1 MGRKPSVK
9 TRRQKSASTNWLQ
22 DHPQRTFLLLS
33 GFLILV
39 LYWRSFTSPFVYDDL
54 EQIVNNPNLSTW
66 GSFVQRFLLHPVELT
81 TSFLGYAGSTYRPL
95 FWFSLF
101 IDRAL
106 WGLDAGGYHATN
118 IALHLANS
126 NLAFALLRRLKAP
139 PLPAAA
145 VCLLWLSLPT
155 NTEVVA
161 WISGRSYA
169 LCTFF
174 VLVCLL
180 CALNSI
186 RHGGWTWRLSCFF
199 AAVCAGLSH
208 ELGILILPFL
218 LLLLL
223 LIEEQRSKNL
233 FITLATVALAAFAV
247 EAARFSVKVKSFS
260 GVASFKWASLGLS
273 KYLALTLF
281 PLRMSVERS
290 TFSSPGQSYP
300 WSLAAIVCIAITFGY
315 AVLRRRNHPALL
327 GGITWFLICIAPFV
341 VLTNYQGLAER
352 FLYLASI
359 GIVVAIIAVCSI
371 PNQPRLRNVLAGIVA
386 LWALWNLYR
395 TTTRVADW
403 ADPVQLFAH
412 SLEATP
418 QSPSLHYNL
427 AYSQKV
433 KGDLHAALDEYQR
446 TIQLDSNYPHAYAS
460 LGDVYLQL
468 GSFSEAQAAYKQAL
482 AQAPDDIP
490 TLLNSGTVDQSVG
503 AMSEAE
509 TSYQRVLQLDP
520 SSSAAHVNLG
530 VLYMKEN
537 RSTDA
542 AQQFTIAIDQKT
554 KDPIPYFNLA
564 VLYQQSGHPDQ
575 ALALY
580 KRVLDLKPN
589 DEDTL
594 ANVKLLEQTH

>member
-1 MGRKPSVK
+1 VGRKSSVK
-9 TRRQKSASTNWLQ
+9 TRRPKSSSANWLQ

-33 GFLILV
+33 GLLILI
-39 LYWRSFTSPFVYDDL
+39 LYWRSFASPFVYDDL

-66 GSFVQRFLLHPVELT
+66 RSFVQRFLLHPVELT

-106 WGLDAGGYHATN
+106 WGLDEGGYHATN
-118 IALHLANS
+118 IALHLVNS
-126 NLAFALLRRLKAP
+126 NLAFALLRRLKMP
-139 PLPAAA
+139 LLPAAA
-145 VCLLWLSLPT
+145 VCLLWLSLPI

-169 LCTFF
+169 LCTLF

-180 CALNSI
+180 SALNSI
-186 RHGGWTWRLSCFF
+186 RYGGWTWTLACFF
-199 AAVCAGLSH
+199 AAFCAGLSH
-208 ELGILILPFL
+208 ELGILILPL

-223 LIEEQRSKNL
+223 LLVEEQRSKNL
-233 FITLATVALAAFAV
+233 SITLATVALAAFAV

-260 GVASFKWASLGLS
+260 GIASFKWAGLALS
-273 KYLALTLF
+273 KYLTLILF
-281 PLRMSVERS
+281 PLHMSVERS
-290 TFSSPGQSYP
+290 TFSPGQSHP
-300 WSLAAIVCIAITFGY
+300 WLLATIVCFVLTFGY
-315 AVLRRRNHPALL
+315 AVLQRRTHPALL
-327 GGITWFLICIAPFV
+327 GGLTWFLICIAPFV
-341 VLTNYQGLAER
+341 MLTNYQGLAER
-352 FLYLASI
+352 FAYLASI
-359 GIVVAIIAVCSI
+359 GIVVAILAVCSI
-371 PNQPRLRNVLAGIVA
+371 PNQPHLRNVLVAIVT
-386 LWALWNLYR
+386 LWAVWNLYR

-412 SLEATP
+412 SLQATP

-433 KGDLHAALDEYQR
+433 KGDLPAALDEYHR

-460 LGDVYLQL
+460 LGDIYLQL
-468 GSFSEAQAAYKQAL
+468 GSFSDAQTAYKHAL

-509 TSYQRVLQLDP
+509 TNYQRVLQLDP

-537 RSTDA
+537 RSNDA

-580 KRVLDLKPN
+580 KRVLELKPN

-594 ANVKLLEQTH
+594 ANIKLLEQTH

>member
-1 MGRKPSVK
+1 VGSKSSAK
-9 TRRQKSASTNWLQ
+9 TRQKSSSAHWFG
-22 DHPQRTFLLLS
+22 DHPQKTFLLLS
-33 GFLILV
+33 GFLVLV

-95 FWFSLF
+95 FWFLLF

-118 IALHLANS
+118 IALHLVNS
-126 NLAFALLRRLKAP
+126 NLAFGLLRRLKMP
-139 PLPAAA
+139 LLPAAA
-145 VCLLWLSLPT
+145 VCLLWLSLPI

-169 LCTFF
+169 LCTLF

-180 CALNSI
+180 SALNSI
-186 RHGGWTWRLSCFF
+186 RHGGWTWRLTCFF
-199 AAVCAGLSH
+199 AAFCAGLSH
-208 ELGILILPFL
+208 ELGILILPLL

-233 FITLATVALAAFAV
+233 SITLATVGLAAVAV
-247 EAARFSVKVKSFS
+247 EAVRFNVKVKSFS
-260 GVASFKWASLGLS
+260 GIASFKWAGLALS

-290 TFSSPGQSYP
+290 TFFSPSQSHP
-300 WSLAAIVCIAITFGY
+300 WSLAAIICFVLAFGY
-315 AVLRRRNHPALL
+315 AVLQRRNHPALL
-327 GGITWFLICIAPFV
+327 GGLTWFLVCIAPFV

-352 FLYLASI
+352 FAYLASI
-359 GIVVAIIAVCSI
+359 GIVVAIIDVCSI
-371 PNQPRLRNVLAGIVA
+371 PNQPRLRNVLAGVVT
-386 LWALWNLYR
+386 LWAVWNLYR

-403 ADPVQLFAH
+403 ADPVQLFVH
-412 SLEATP
+412 SLQATP

-427 AYSQKV
+427 AYTQKV

-468 GSFSEAQAAYKQAL
+468 ESFREAQTAYKQAL
-482 AQAPDDIP
+482 AQAPDDIV
-490 TLLNSGTVDQSVG
+490 TLINSGTADQSVG
-503 AMSEAE
+503 ATSEAE
-509 TSYQRVLQLDP
+509 TNYQRVLQLDP

-537 RSTDA
+537 RSNDA

-554 KDPIPYFNLA
+554 RDPIPYFNLA

-580 KRVLDLKPN
+580 KRVLELKPN

-594 ANVKLLEQTH
+594 ANIKLLEQTH

>member
-1 MGRKPSVK
+1 MGSKSSAK
-9 TRRQKSASTNWLQ
+9 TRRPKSSSANWLQ

-54 EQIVNNPNLSTW
+54 EQIVNNPNLATW

-81 TSFLGYAGSTYRPL
+81 TSLLGYAGSTYRPI

-126 NLAFALLRRLKAP
+126 NLAFALLRRLKI
-139 PLPAAA
+139 PLVPAAA
-145 VCLLWLSLPT
+145 VCLLWLSLPI

-169 LCTFF
+169 LCTLF
-174 VLVCLL
+174 VLVCFLS
-180 CALNSI
+180 ALNSI
-186 RHGGWTWRLSCFF
+186 RDGGWTWRLACFF

-208 ELGILILPFL
+208 ELGILIIPL

-223 LIEEQRSKNL
+223 LLVEEQRSKNL

-247 EAARFSVKVKSFS
+247 EAVRFSVKVKSFS
-260 GVASFKWASLGLS
+260 GLASFKWAGLAFS

-290 TFSSPGQSYP
+290 TFFSPGQSHS
-300 WSLAAIVCIAITFGY
+300 WSLAAVVCFVIAFGY

-327 GGITWFLICIAPFV
+327 GGLTWFLICIAPFV

-352 FLYLASI
+352 FAYLASI
-359 GIVVAIIAVCSI
+359 GIVLAIIAVCSI
-371 PNQPRLRNVLAGIVA
+371 PNQPLLRNFLAGIIV
-386 LWALWNLYR
+386 LWAVWNLYR
-395 TTTRVADW
+395 TITRVADW

-412 SLEATP
+412 SLQATP

-468 GSFSEAQAAYKQAL
+468 GSFIDAQTAYKQAL
-482 AQAPDDIP
+482 AQAPDDIV
-490 TLLNSGTVDQSVG
+490 TLINSGTADQSVG

-537 RSTDA
+537 RSNDA

-564 VLYQQSGHPDQ
+564 VLYQQSGHPAQ

-580 KRVLDLKPN
+580 KRVLELKPN

-594 ANVKLLEQTH
+594 ANIKLLEQTH

>member
-1 MGRKPSVK
+1 VGRKPSVK

-118 IALHLANS
+118 IALHLINS
-126 NLAFALLRRLKAP
+126 NLAFALLRRLKIP
-139 PLPAAA
+139 LLPAAA
-145 VCLLWLSLPT
+145 VCLLWLSLPI

-174 VLVCLL
+174 VLACLL
-180 CALNSI
+180 SAFNSI
-186 RHGGWTWRLSCFF
+186 RHGGWTWRLACFF

-208 ELGILILPFL
+208 ELGILILPLL

-233 FITLATVALAAFAV
+233 FATLATVALAAFAI

-260 GVASFKWASLGLS
+260 GIASFKWASLAFS

-281 PLRMSVERS
+281 PLHMSVERS
-290 TFSSPGQSYP
+290 TFSSPGHSHLR
-300 WSLAAIVCIAITFGY
+300 SLAAIACFVLAFGY
-315 AVLRRRNHPALL
+315 AALRRRNHPALL
-327 GGITWFLICIAPFV
+327 GGLTWFLICIAPFI

-371 PNQPRLRNVLAGIVA
+371 PNQSRLRNVLAGIVA

-433 KGDLHAALDEYQR
+433 KGDLHAALNEYQR

-468 GSFSEAQAAYKQAL
+468 GSFSDAQTAYKQAL
-482 AQAPDDIP
+482 VQAPDDIP
-490 TLLNSGTVDQSVG
+490 TLLNSGTVDQSIG
-503 AMSEAE
+503 STSEAE
-509 TSYQRVLQLDP
+509 ANYQRVLQLDP

-530 VLYMKEN
+530 VLYMREN
-537 RSTDA
+537 RSNEA
-542 AQQFTIAIDQKT
+542 AHQFTIAIDQKT

-564 VLYQQSGHPDQ
+564 VLYQQSGHHDQ

-580 KRVLDLKPN
+580 KRVLELKPN

-594 ANVKLLEQTH
+594 ANIKLLEQTH